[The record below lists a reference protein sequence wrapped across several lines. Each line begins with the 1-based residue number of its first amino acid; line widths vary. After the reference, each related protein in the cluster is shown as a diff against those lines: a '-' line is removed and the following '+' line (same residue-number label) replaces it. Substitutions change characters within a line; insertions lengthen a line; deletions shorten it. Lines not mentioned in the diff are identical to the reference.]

1 VTTAPVRIAVLA
13 SGSGTNLQALI
24 DADLAPAELA
34 VVVGNVPGAGAL
46 ERAARAGIPAEVVDH
61 QVVKPRRAFDA
72 ELVRRLDA
80 HRVEWVVLAGFM
92 RVLTEVVLERFPDRV
107 VNIHPALLPAFP
119 GLDGQGQALRAGVKI
134 AGCTVHLVDAGVDT
148 GPILAQTAVP
158 VLPDDTE
165 DTLRDRILAEEHALL
180 PAVVRALAEGRL
192 ERAGGRAWLRGAA
205 GAGALR
211 SGLP

>member
-1 VTTAPVRIAVLA
+1 
-13 SGSGTNLQALI
+13 
-24 DADLAPAELA
+24 
-34 VVVGNVPGAGAL
+34 
-46 ERAARAGIPAEVVDH
+46 
-61 QVVKPRRAFDA
+61 
-72 ELVRRLDA
+72 VRRLDA